1 LLLDLKY
8 TAMRRF
14 SISFFHAMKN
24 VILGRSSLFGI
35 GAPIALGV
43 FIICLFLFLLGSE
56 QYDRGILL
64 DSSSTGKNI
73 NYTITINGECT
84 HADSTNS
91 DSIQKKSIE
100 KP

>member
-1 LLLDLKY
+1 M
-8 TAMRRF
+8 THV

-24 VILGRSSLFGI
+24 VLLGRSSLFGM
-35 GAPIALGV
+35 GAPIMLGAFLIV
-43 FIICLFLFLLGSE
+43 CLFLFLFDGE
-56 QYDRGILL
+56 QYDGSRGILL

-84 HADSTNS
+84 HAGSTNS